1 MLRNSCYK
9 LVDGRQG
16 QVASRTICESMGGRL
31 ALISSQ
37 EEMDAA
43 RSYMQRFS
51 GRAFIEG
58 TDAAQ
63 EGVWVDT
70 AGDEIPY
77 SGWTVN
83 EPNGGSGE
91 NCKAIEASEVF
102 DNGCIGSTW
111 VTLGLC
117 EQ

>member
-9 LVDGRQG
+9 LVDREQG
-16 QVASRTICESMGGRL
+16 QVASRTICESIGGRL

-43 RSYMQRFS
+43 RSYMQNFS

-63 EGVWVDT
+63 EGVWIDA
-70 AGDEIPY
+70 AGNEMPY

-91 NCKAIEASEVF
+91 NCKAIAASEVL
-102 DNGCIGSTW
+102 DNDCFGSQW
-111 VTLGLC
+111 VTLALC